1 MAEHMATEHAD
12 LDAEDKTYHVAAPPT
27 AKLEEK
33 AAEKAA
39 EPGLLDRMAMQ
50 ARLIFGGG
58 AGSAFS
64 KAEDEHDDRT
74 DGAQE
79 RDSPPP
85 EPASAAPAPVV
96 PVDPGPL
103 AIDMPDLARSKS
115 RRLSN

>member
-1 MAEHMATEHAD
+1 
-12 LDAEDKTYHVAAPPT
+12 
-27 AKLEEK
+27 
-33 AAEKAA
+33 
-39 EPGLLDRMAMQ
+39 MAMQ

-58 AGSAFS
+58 GPSAAS

-79 RDSPPP
+79 RDAHLRIVLERDRPPEP
-85 EPASAAPAPVV
+85 EPASAAPEQASAAPAPVVPVVV